1 MNENSSKDL
10 IDLKPKLL
18 IYYLCTYF
26 VPIIVSGIA
35 FLYLKIFTFE
45 EVISGYSSPIGFA
58 GISSIT
64 AFVIIWWITQ
74 TKKIKEYDPQS
85 EESIRKINKISKRF
99 QTVSLGTALLNA
111 PITAYIVQAT
121 FNSKGIDIEVAPLYT
136 TCCGNVFLISAVFYI
151 LFLQNFERTLHQV
164 PYSEEFQS
172 MSLIVRT
179 IFVSGFTAIG
189 FLLVSITPMLV
200 EELRKSPIEVL
211 FWQNIFPEGILGAF
225 FVVMSSFLQ
234 MRGMSGRV
242 KQIRD
247 FTKHVAEKDYTGLK
261 LNVESRDEFG
271 LLINDLNSFK
281 DITKG
286 LIADINESVKISSD
300 TADNFS
306 SSMTETSAAVEQ
318 IMANINSVKARIENQ
333 SEGVTK
339 SDTTIQTMLDKI
351 NELNSSVNEQVNG
364 VSSSSSAVEEMVANI
379 RSVTKILENN
389 SETVEKLG
397 KESEIGRQRINESAN
412 LAETILDKSAG
423 LVEASS
429 VVQSIAEQTNLLAMN
444 AAIEAAHAGEAGKG
458 FAVVADEIRKL
469 AEQSNEQGKTIN
481 TQLSELQQTIQS
493 VFDNTKAV
501 QNQFEVIFDLTGK
514 VQQQEAV
521 IKNAMDEQNAG
532 SSQVLQAINE
542 IQSSTDTVKNNSQ
555 ILLTGGEEIVAEMKN
570 LANLTRQITD
580 SMNEMAAGSG
590 QITKAVEL
598 CHELSSENQTNLTDL
613 KKEVE
618 MFKVK

>member
-1 MNENSSKDL
+1 MK
-10 IDLKPKLL
+10 
-18 IYYLCTYF
+18 F
-26 VPIIVSGIA
+26 
-35 FLYLKIFTFE
+35 
-45 EVISGYSSPIGFA
+45 
-58 GISSIT
+58 
-64 AFVIIWWITQ
+64 
-74 TKKIKEYDPQS
+74 
-85 EESIRKINKISKRF
+85 
-99 QTVSLGTALLNA
+99 
-111 PITAYIVQAT
+111 
-121 FNSKGIDIEVAPLYT
+121 
-136 TCCGNVFLISAVFYI
+136 
-151 LFLQNFERTLHQV
+151 H
-164 PYSEEFQS
+164 YSEEFQS

-247 FTKHVAEKDYTGLK
+247 FTRHVAERDYTGQK

-286 LIADINESVKISSD
+286 LIADIDESVKISSD

-389 SETVEKLG
+389 SVTVEKLG

-598 CHELSSENQTNLTDL
+598 CHELSSENQSNLTDL